1 MNRPQDKEQDKRQGQ
16 QSGMPQTNRPDE
28 DMANQQSKR
37 PSAGER
43 ASDQDE
49 RFGPGSSRDNDK
61 SETRRA
67 VKTPAAHAAVSPTIP
82 VETTRPFP
90 LVPRSSPHRGNERK
104 PPLQRQSSRAST
116 MPAASAAAIDV
127 NGCSRT

>member
-61 SETRRA
+61 SENAPSR
-67 VKTPAAHAAVSPTIP
+67 
-82 VETTRPFP
+82 ED
-90 LVPRSSPHRGNERK
+90 
-104 PPLQRQSSRAST
+104 SSR
-116 MPAASAAAIDV
+116 
-127 NGCSRT
+127 SRGGQSDDSR